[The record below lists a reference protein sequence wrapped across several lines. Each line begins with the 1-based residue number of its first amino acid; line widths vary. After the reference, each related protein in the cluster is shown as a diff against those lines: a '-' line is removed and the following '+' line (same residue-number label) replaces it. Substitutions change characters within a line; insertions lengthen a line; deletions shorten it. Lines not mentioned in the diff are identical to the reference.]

1 MGHPLT
7 AVAASCARRPDA
19 IKGRP
24 PRETGFSRE
33 RRVAASPVREC
44 MEIPSRHI
52 PVPGSDESAR
62 IPWTW
67 APFACLPR
75 LLSAESLSAFWPLER
90 REAPAEATVAVR
102 GRVEIRWLRAGCV
115 ARTCV
120 KGGQAAAFGTALARL
135 RRYAHGDNHHGLHL
149 VTARSALQW
158 QVAPGRWLVG
168 VRLNDI
174 EAADTAPVARTPKIA
189 LIWTEPEFLAVVR
202 VHGRPTSDRIERG
215 DTIVLN
221 ALADSE
227 WLVSGVPMIR
237 LHKCGLVRWLTRG
250 FEVVVPVAERR
261 SDSVM
266 RNTRLPGRPDPAV
279 TPGSGR
285 ATR

>member
-1 MGHPLT
+1 MGAIRMLAAT
-7 AVAASCARRPDA
+7 AQR
-19 IKGRP
+19 G
-24 PRETGFSRE
+24 
-33 RRVAASPVREC
+33 
-44 MEIPSRHI
+44 
-52 PVPGSDESAR
+52 
-62 IPWTW
+62 
-67 APFACLPR
+67 
-75 LLSAESLSAFWPLER
+75 SLSAFWPLER

-174 EAADTAPVARTPKIA
+174 EAAHTAPVARTPKIA

-221 ALADSE
+221 ALANSE

-261 SDSVM
+261 SNSVM

-285 ATR
+285 ATRSFRFISKPAPNNLPRGDLFAALIINPRSLRGWPSRGPPTKEFGRPQCAYHRHSRSCCAWTASR